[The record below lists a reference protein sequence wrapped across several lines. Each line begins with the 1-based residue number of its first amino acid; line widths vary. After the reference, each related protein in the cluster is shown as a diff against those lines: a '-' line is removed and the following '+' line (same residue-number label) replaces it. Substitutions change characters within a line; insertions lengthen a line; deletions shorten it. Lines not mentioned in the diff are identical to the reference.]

1 MFEQSGKHLNN
12 QTLLCFKNFFLPVG
26 QKLMYKR
33 KFTLN
38 HTKNREGDKQNL
50 QKKVFTFLGVL
61 PKSPTP
67 LTPSFGTI
75 RIFCHFFVPGK
86 QNLIFLSALLFQHQA
101 VGQRSVFATFGDKSS
116 FFATSWRLIP
126 ILQYPQVERKKQE
139 EKKLMPKV
147 MVHKVLKRIRSN
159 QGGEGVLL
167 RESFYVKKKYH
178 EQVDVISIV

>member
-1 MFEQSGKHLNN
+1 MFGQSGKHLNN

-75 RIFCHFFVPGK
+75 RIFCHF
-86 QNLIFLSALLFQHQA
+86 L
-101 VGQRSVFATFGDKSS
+101 
-116 FFATSWRLIP
+116 
-126 ILQYPQVERKKQE
+126 
-139 EKKLMPKV
+139 
-147 MVHKVLKRIRSN
+147 
-159 QGGEGVLL
+159 
-167 RESFYVKKKYH
+167 
-178 EQVDVISIV
+178 